1 MYQIVREARPSQSTA
16 MRLERRS
23 AKESALVSTEHFR
36 DLVRKPQTGTLKVF
50 VTRVPRPRLFD
61 GMVSEG
67 KRLLSLGVDAVIAL
81 DGEQQNVDYPTTH
94 VVPAREVSFKKSTFR
109 EMDYEAILRRS
120 PEVVIVDNLLH
131 VNISVSGN
139 EMRYHNVRDLLDQG
153 ISIVTSA
160 YSAFGNHLRT
170 ALEYVSRNFPAPFEK
185 SATLPDDDIFTV
197 VFSPRVTL
205 HNAEHLTFTG
215 DILDRFSRKT

>member
-1 MYQIVREARPSQSTA
+1 

-67 KRLLSLGVDAVIAL
+67 KRLLSLGVDAVVAL
-81 DGEQQNVDYPTTH
+81 DGEQQNVEYPTTH
-94 VVPAREVSFKKSTFR
+94 VVPAREVHFKKSTFH
-109 EMDYEAILRRS
+109 EMDYEAILQRS
-120 PEVVIVDNLLH
+120 PEVVIIDNFLH
-131 VNISVSGN
+131 VNISVSAN

-160 YSAFGNHLRT
+160 YSEFGNHLRT
-170 ALEYVSRNFPAPFEK
+170 ALEYVSRSFPAPFEK
-185 SATLPDDDIFTV
+185 SAALPHDDIFTMV
-197 VFSPRVTL
+197 YGPTSAL
-205 HNAEHLTFTG
+205 HSGEFFTSAG
-215 DILDRFSRKT
+215 EISIQ